1 MLATA
6 TREVAVLSKTF
17 QQAMMLYQAN
27 SEGTRTRPSV
37 MMMDMTLAFKRP
49 KSKRNRRQTLF
60 MTSLLPFRTIARA
73 IAVTLVLSTAEAR
86 IARIHA
92 GGPLHVRRGAVQ
104 VDQARVGEAL

>member
-1 MLATA
+1 M
-6 TREVAVLSKTF
+6 LSKTF

-73 IAVTLVLSTAEAR
+73 IAVTLVLPTAEAR

-92 GGPLHVRRGAVQ
+92 GGPLNVRRGAEQ